1 MSDFDPDSVGRV
13 SKACKS
19 LCMWAKAMDTYARVA
34 KTVEPK
40 KASLKAAS
48 DQLAES
54 QATLKQKQDQLK
66 EVEERVGELKRKLDT
81 AQAKAKE
88 LEEQEKDT
96 QVKLARAA
104 KLVGGLGSEKVR
116 WEELVV
122 TLNDSMTNLVGN
134 MVVCSGAIA
143 YQGPF
148 TRLPRRLNAAWVTK
162 VKALNI
168 KCADNPTVAKVLSD
182 PVAVRHWGICG
193 LPLDSLSV
201 ENAIFVTRSRRWS
214 LMMDPQGQAN
224 RWIKNLQKEN
234 RLRVTKMSEAGM
246 LRVLESS
253 IRVGIPVLL
262 ENVLEKLDPAL
273 DPVLLKQTYKSQGRI
288 MLRLGDTDV
297 HYSEDFQFF
306 VTTKLANPHYAP
318 EVCIKVTLVNFTVT
332 FEGLETSCSPTW
344 PRSSG
349 PTCSRRRSR
358 SCCRSPR
365 GARPSRSSRTRSC
378 TCSPRAQ
385 ATSSTTRT

>member
-1 MSDFDPDSVGRV
+1 M
-13 SKACKS
+13 
-19 LCMWAKAMDTYARVA
+19 
-34 KTVEPK
+34 
-40 KASLKAAS
+40 
-48 DQLAES
+48 Q
-54 QATLKQKQDQLK
+54 TL
-66 EVEERVGELKRKLDT
+66 R
-81 AQAKAKE
+81 
-88 LEEQEKDT
+88 
-96 QVKLARAA
+96 
-104 KLVGGLGSEKVR
+104 
-116 WEELVV
+116 
-122 TLNDSMTNLVGN
+122 DSMTNLVGN

-148 TRLPRRLNAAWVTK
+148 TAAYRARLNESWVAK

-234 RLRVTKMSEAGM
+234 KLKVTKMSEAGM

-253 IRVGIPVLL
+253 IRVGVPVLL

-273 DPVLLKQTYKSQGRI
+273 DPVLLKQTYKSQGRL

-297 HYSEDFQFF
+297 DYSEDFQFF
-306 VTTKLANPHYAP
+306 VTTKLANPHYSP

-332 FEGLETSCSPTW
+332 FEGLEDQVNPNPSPGPNPNPTPSPSPNPNPNPNPDPNPDPDPIPNPDPDPNPSPNPNQLLTDVAAIERPDLVEKKESLVLQISEGRKTIQELEDKILHLLATSTGNILDDEDLINTLDDSKVISTKTAEAVKGAEQTSAEIEVAQEAYRPVATRGSN
-344 PRSSG
+344 PELNL
-349 PTCSRRRSR
+349 RR
-358 SCCRSPR
+358 
-365 GARPSRSSRTRSC
+365 AQTRTR
-378 TCSPRAQ
+378 
-385 ATSSTTRT
+385 TRP